1 MSIQLYNTLTR
12 KKEVFKPIEEG
23 KVRFYVCGPTV
34 YNYIHIGNARS
45 TVAFDTIRRY
55 LEYRGYE
62 VNYVSNFTDVD
73 DKIIKAAKEENSTPE
88 AIADKYIEAFTQD
101 TTAINVKPATIH
113 PRVMDNIPEIITF
126 VQSLVDQGFA
136 YESEGDVYFRTN
148 KFETYGQLSD
158 QSIQDLLVGA
168 SERVDETLAERKEN
182 PLDFA
187 LWKVA
192 KADEISWSSP
202 WGDGRPG
209 WHIECSVMATKY
221 LGNTLDIHGGGQDLQ
236 FPHHENEIAQSESHT
251 HEVFANYWLHNGF
264 VTMGSEEEKMSKS
277 LGNFVL
283 LRDILKEVD
292 PMVVRYLLGTVH
304 YRRPLKY
311 DHKAIQEAQA
321 NVERIREVLR
331 RLAYRLQDAAETDK
345 ELPETQA
352 WLTKIAEHKET
363 FIKAM
368 DDDFNAANGI
378 TAVLDLVKTSNQY
391 LQNRN
396 VNHTVLNALTD
407 LLTQLL
413 DIFGLDLSENQLLDQ
428 DIQTLIE
435 ERKEARLRKDF
446 ARSDEIRDQLKEQ
459 GIVLDDTPQGT
470 QWKRVK

>member
-101 TTAINVKPATIH
+101 TAAINVKPATIH

-202 WGDGRPG
+202 WGDGRPV

-264 VTMGSEEEKMSKS
+264 VTMGSDEEKMSKS

-292 PMVVRYLLGTVH
+292 AMVVRYLLGTVH

-321 NVERIREVLR
+321 NVDRIREVLR

-396 VNHTVLNALTD
+396 VNQTVLNALTD

-428 DIQTLIE
+428 DIQILIE

>member
-101 TTAINVKPATIH
+101 TAAINVKPATIH

-264 VTMGSEEEKMSKS
+264 VTMGSDEEKMSKS

-292 PMVVRYLLGTVH
+292 AMVVRYLLGTVH

-321 NVERIREVLR
+321 NVDRIREVLR

-345 ELPETQA
+345 ELPETQE

-396 VNHTVLNALTD
+396 VNQTVLNALTD